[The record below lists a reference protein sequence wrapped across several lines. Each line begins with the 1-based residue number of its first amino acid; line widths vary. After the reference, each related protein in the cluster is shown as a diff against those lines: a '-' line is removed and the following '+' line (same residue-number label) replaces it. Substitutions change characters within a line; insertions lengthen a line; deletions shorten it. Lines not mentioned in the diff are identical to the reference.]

1 MGSKIDF
8 CPYFLDRKGTIMVS
22 MTSMNISLFLA
33 SFFRNTGSLAPKWS
47 EDDIDAICAMWGEWC
62 ESHKEESPFTDS
74 PKGRAVRVEIGKIV
88 REFSQV
94 WGVTIWAE
102 DVWDSLSE
110 DRYAALVE
118 AVVLNKI
125 VQASIK
131 AALEKTVRTKTVGG
145 KKAPSDR
152 NKSAYLYC
160 CNHYR
165 PILKAEN
172 PNVTPQQLTKLLGEK
187 WKLVQVSEEYKE
199 VYEGFLESAR
209 VDKERYE
216 ALHPKPPKAA
226 KAAKAPSSPKKPKG
240 KPRGKSAWSFFCQYK
255 RESVKAELPE
265 GSTNKDVMAKLGEMW
280 SSTDYTEE
288 KTRAVRESMEDKER
302 VSILNAE
309 AEAKAASQ
317 TQFTQILIEE
327 ESDDEETNVEEETNV
342 DDETNVDEETIVEE
356 TQKVVVKT
364 EPEVVKTSVVKKTKA
379 STPKKTPGVTK
390 KTPGAP
396 KKSVA
401 KKTVVEDDAVQSVQ
415 AKLDILLG
423 GYDTEDEVV
432 DEVVDESLFA

>member
-1 MGSKIDF
+1 
-8 CPYFLDRKGTIMVS
+8 
-22 MTSMNISLFLA
+22 MNISLFLA

-74 PKGRAVRVEIGKIV
+74 PKGRAVRVEIDKIV

-102 DVWDSLSE
+102 DVWDNLNA

-145 KKAPSDR
+145 KKAPSNR

-226 KAAKAPSSPKKPKG
+226 KTPKAPSSPKKPKG

-288 KTRAVRESMEDKER
+288 KTRAVKESMEDKER
-302 VSILNAE
+302 VSLLNAE
-309 AEAKAASQ
+309 TETKAVSQ
-317 TQFTQILIEE
+317 TQILIEE
-327 ESDDEETNVEEETNV
+327 ESDDEETIVE
-342 DDETNVDEETIVEE
+342 DETIVEE
-356 TQKVVVKT
+356 SQNVLVKT
-364 EPEVVKTSVVKKTKA
+364 AVVKKTKA
-379 STPKKTPGVTK
+379 STPKKTPIVPK

-401 KKTVVEDDAVQSVQ
+401 EKTVVEKNIVEDDAVQSVQ

-423 GYDTEDEVV
+423 GYDTEDE
-432 DEVVDESLFA
+432 DEVVDESIFA

>member
-1 MGSKIDF
+1 
-8 CPYFLDRKGTIMVS
+8 MVS

-74 PKGRAVRVEIGKIV
+74 PKGRAVRVEIDKIV
-88 REFSQV
+88 REFSEV

-102 DVWDSLSE
+102 DVWDNLNT

-145 KKAPSDR
+145 KKAPSNR

-199 VYEGFLESAR
+199 VYDGFLESAR

-309 AEAKAASQ
+309 AEAKAKAVSQ
-317 TQFTQILIEE
+317 TQLTQILIEE
-327 ESDDEETNVEEETNV
+327 ESDDEETIVDETIVEEETIV
-342 DDETNVDEETIVEE
+342 DE

-364 EPEVVKTSVVKKTKA
+364 EPEVVKTAVVKKTKA
-379 STPKKTPGVTK
+379 STPKKTPSVTK

-432 DEVVDESLFA
+432 DESLFA